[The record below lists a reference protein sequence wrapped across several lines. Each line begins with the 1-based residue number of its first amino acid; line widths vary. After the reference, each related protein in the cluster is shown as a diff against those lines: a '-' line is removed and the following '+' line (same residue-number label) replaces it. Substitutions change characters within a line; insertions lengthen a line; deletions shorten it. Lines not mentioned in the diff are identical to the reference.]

1 MITRQ
6 KFNGI
11 LKSITATGGKLDALI
26 ADGIQYCVEQA
37 QGHGNFDSFSKL
49 ATACPV
55 YARSIVHAAEKAARK
70 THKERN
76 WRDDAAETART
87 TAVDELATRRAV
99 SASKRKANSAK
110 AAPTDAK
117 AAPTDDKAAPTDA
130 RATSAKVKQW
140 QLVASNGDKV
150 EKMALTFKE
159 YTAALDAVQAM
170 REASR
175 APRLAAANK
184 VAKAEKK
191 MASS

>member
-1 MITRQ
+1 MITQQ

-11 LKSITATGGKLDALI
+11 LRSITATGGKLDALI

-37 QGHGNFDSFSKL
+37 QQHGNFDSFSKL

-76 WRDDAAETART
+76 WRDDAAETARS
-87 TAVDELATRRAV
+87 TAVDELATRREVA
-99 SASKRKANSAK
+99 ASKRKA
-110 AAPTDAK
+110 APPDAK
-117 AAPTDDKAAPTDA
+117 AAPTDT

-140 QLVASNGDKV
+140 QLVASNGDTL

-159 YTAALDAVQAM
+159 YTAALEAVQAM

-175 APRLAAANK
+175 APRLAAAK

>member
-37 QGHGNFDSFSKL
+37 QQHGNFDSFSKL

-76 WRDDAAETART
+76 WRDDAAETARS

-99 SASKRKANSAK
+99 SASKR
-110 AAPTDAK
+110 AAPNKGAN
-117 AAPTDDKAAPTDA
+117 DDKAAPTDT

-140 QLVASNGDKV
+140 QLVASNGDTL

-159 YTAALDAVQAM
+159 YTAALEAVQAL

>member
-76 WRDDAAETART
+76 WRGDAAETART

-99 SASKRKANSAK
+99 SASKRKATS
-110 AAPTDAK
+110 AK
-117 AAPTDDKAAPTDA
+117 AAPTDDKAAPPDT
-130 RATSAKVKQW
+130 RATSAKVAQW
-140 QLVASNGDKV
+140 QLVYSNGDKV

>member
-1 MITRQ
+1 M
-6 KFNGI
+6 
-11 LKSITATGGKLDALI
+11 DALI
-26 ADGIQYCVEQA
+26 AEGLQYCVEQA
-37 QGHGNFDSFSKL
+37 KGHGNFDSFIKL

-110 AAPTDAK
+110 DAK
-117 AAPTDDKAAPTDA
+117 AAPPDT
-130 RATSAKVKQW
+130 RATSAKVAQW
-140 QLVASNGDKV
+140 QLVYSNGDKV
-150 EKMALTFKE
+150 EKMALTFEE
-159 YTAALDAVQAM
+159 YTAALEAVQAM
-170 REASR
+170 RESSR
-175 APRLAAANK
+175 APRLAAAKNANK